1 MKRNKTIKITKVSA
15 FLLLLYVLSSC
26 TDESIGKDS
35 MGGGG
40 HTLTLTLSATT
51 APLPETKAVVRAA
64 RSGSEAAAAGFSYEL
79 VSSDTDTTATAP
91 GTPAGSEPLATK
103 APTTLK
109 NVYALL
115 FTSDGA
121 FNGRASLG
129 IVTAG
134 TATDITFTNVA
145 TPAATGCRLVI
156 VANDNAATNSY
167 ASTGGTGGFASF
179 SGTYA
184 SFQALTMT
192 NTITAD
198 ADIPYAGSVTGL
210 NLAADG
216 IDGVVSISLYRT
228 LAKVVLNNTFSITSG
243 PTRSSITLCNAG
255 TRRFATAGTDSYD
268 GTGST
273 QTTAYT
279 PSTLGTN
286 ANSVIFYAG
295 ENIRPAGGSAI
306 TTPADRNSSN
316 APTNASYI
324 RIASTTLSVAAN
336 TNPQIGEEYTLSGT
350 KSFTYDIYLG
360 KSSVVTD
367 FSLRRHTNY
376 TITSAISGSLAVQ
389 EALAAM
395 DGRVTLTATGGESAG
410 LAIGRFGGPSGYTTG
425 TGAAPTISGSYTRL
439 LLLQPNTSGSTATD
453 NVSKVWG
460 ASGTEYQLDTRRY
473 WDKSYIYSIITGG
486 TVGGMNPASGSL
498 YDYCYQLTLGNVAKG
513 AWYVPTQAQ
522 LQAIWTVYA
531 GLKGGGYAGYAAF
544 DAIYYWSCT
553 EYGTGSAW
561 SVGFGNGGTYNYNKT
576 YNNRVRCV
584 RDL

>member
-1 MKRNKTIKITKVSA
+1 MKITKVSA

-26 TDESIGKDS
+26 TDESIDKDS

-40 HTLTLTLSATT
+40 HTLTLQLAATV
-51 APLPETKAVVRAA
+51 LPILETKAVVRAA
-64 RSGSEAAAAGFSYEL
+64 RSDSEAAAAGFSYEL

-115 FTSDGA
+115 FTSSGA

-129 IVTAG
+129 TITAG
-134 TATDITFTNVA
+134 AATDITFTNVT

-167 ASTGGTGGFASF
+167 ASSGGTGGFASF

-184 SFQALTMT
+184 TFQALTMT

-216 IDGVVSISLYRT
+216 INGVVSVSLYRT
-228 LAKVVLNNTFSITSG
+228 LAKIVLNNTFSIISG
-243 PTRSSITLCNAG
+243 PTRASITLYNSG
-255 TRRFATAGTDSYD
+255 TRRFATAGTDNYD
-268 GTGST
+268 GSGST

-279 PSTLGTN
+279 ASTPGTN
-286 ANSVIFYAG
+286 ANNVTFYAG
-295 ENIRPAGGSAI
+295 ENIRPAGGSTI
-306 TTPADRNSSN
+306 TTPADRNTAKAPAN
-316 APTNASYI
+316 ACYI
-324 RIASTTLSVAAN
+324 RIASTGVPGAN
-336 TNPQIGEEYTLSGT
+336 ITPKIGEEYIKSGS

-376 TITSAISGSLAVQ
+376 TITSAISGSLAMQ
-389 EALAAM
+389 EALAAT
-395 DGRVTLTATGGESAG
+395 DGRVTLTATGSAG
-410 LAIGRFGGPSGYTTG
+410 LVIGRFGGPSGYTTG
-425 TGAAPTISGSYTRL
+425 TGAARTISGSYTKL
-439 LLLQPNTSGSTATD
+439 LLLQPNTSGSTAID
-453 NVSKVWG
+453 NVSKQW
-460 ASGTEYQLDTRRY
+460 STNTTTQLQTETRKY
-473 WDKSYIYSIITGG
+473 WDPTYALAHIDKTAGF
-486 TVGGMNPASGSL
+486 A
-498 YDYCYQLTLGNVAKG
+498 YDYCYQLTLGGVTAG
-513 AWYVPTQAQ
+513 TWYLPTQAQ
-522 LQAIWTVYA
+522 LQAIWTMYA
-531 GLKGGGYAGYAAF
+531 GLKEIGYEGSPAF
-544 DAIYYWSCT
+544 ADSYWSCT
-553 EYGTGSAW
+553 EYGTGAW
-561 SVGFGNGGTYNYNKT
+561 YVYFSGGNSGSYSKT
-576 YNNRVRCV
+576 NNVRVRCV